1 MIVKIGMVTNSSKNN
16 LELIIDNKLLTIEY
30 NKIFEIGSIVIFCKK
45 NNCITV
51 FKLEEII

>member
-16 LELIIDNKLLTIEY
+16 LELIINNKLLTIEC

-45 NNCITV
+45 NNCITI